1 MRLAIEPRDG
11 TCHIDADGCQHML
24 QSRLCQT
31 DGAASPHAKGTHTLR
46 QGAFHSSAHTVLF
59 LPRRL
64 VHALASLIKRLV
76 LWTRMEIDASTLF
89 LGLRASA
96 LGMASATV
104 ASAEAHMDAGPAR
117 IVQARRPPYGNL
129 AFGTNHLPVLPV
141 NFEVGVTAEF
151 GKNRTVRID
160 LSG

>member
-1 MRLAIEPRDG
+1 
-11 TCHIDADGCQHML
+11 
-24 QSRLCQT
+24 
-31 DGAASPHAKGTHTLR
+31 
-46 QGAFHSSAHTVLF
+46 
-59 LPRRL
+59 
-64 VHALASLIKRLV
+64 
-76 LWTRMEIDASTLF
+76 MEIDASTLF

-104 ASAEAHMDAGPAR
+104 ASAEAHMDAGSAR